1 MGYGITFDDKYHT
14 YKDWGLKLLSFYMP
28 LPAVKENCIDVPG
41 MDGTLDLTDVFGR
54 PLYSDRDGIEI
65 VFDLLDGSYSKWF
78 AVCEKISAV
87 LHGRKAKMVID
98 DESGRFY
105 NVRLS
110 VDYQK
115 SNPVMSQI
123 TLSGKAEPYKYDT
136 QSTSEPWLWDTFN
149 FESGVIQQF
158 DNITISGTQTVNLIG
173 KGVGS
178 EPIFNVSNSENLKLT
193 YNGASY
199 DLADGKNRFPDIFI
213 AEKNTAELIFSG
225 SGILTIDYRGKY
237 I

>member
-1 MGYGITFDDKYHT
+1 MGYGITFDDKFHT

-54 PLYSDRDGIEI
+54 SLYSDRDGIEI

-87 LHGRKAKMVID
+87 LHGRKTKMVID

-105 NVRLS
+105 NVRLG

-136 QSTSEPWLWDTFN
+136 QSTSEPWLWDSFS
-149 FESGVIQQF
+149 FENGVIQQF
-158 DNITISGTQTVNLIG
+158 DSVTVDGTQTVRLIG

-178 EPIFNVSNSENLKLT
+178 EPIFNVSDSENLTLT
-193 YNGASY
+193 YNGVSY
-199 DLADGKNRFPDIFI
+199 NLADGKNRFPDIFI
-213 AEKNTAELIFSG
+213 SKGDSVELSFSG
-225 SGILTIDYRGKY
+225 TGSVSIDYRGKY

>member
-28 LPAVKENCIDVPG
+28 LPTVKETCIEVPG
-41 MDGTLDLTDVFGR
+41 MDGALDLTDVFGR

-65 VFDLLDGSYSKWF
+65 VFDLLDGDYSKWF
-78 AVCEKISAV
+78 VICEKISAV
-87 LHGRKAKMVID
+87 IHGRKIKMSLD

-105 NVRLS
+105 NVRLN
-110 VDYQK
+110 VDYKK
-115 SNPVMSQI
+115 SDPVMSQI
-123 TLSGKAEPYKYDT
+123 TLSGKAEPYKYDA

-149 FESGVIQQF
+149 FENGVIQQF
-158 DNITISGTQTVNLIG
+158 DNITINGTQTVKLIG
-173 KGVGS
+173 KGIGS

-193 YNGASY
+193 YKGVLY
-199 DLADGKNRFPDIFI
+199 ELVDGKNRFPDISI
-213 AEKNTAELIFSG
+213 AGGNTTELSFSG
-225 SGILTIDYRGKY
+225 VGNLSIDYRGKY

>member
-14 YKDWGLKLLSFYMP
+14 YKDWGLNLISFYMP

-41 MDGTLDLTDVFGR
+41 MDGSLDLTDAFGR
-54 PLYSDRDGIEI
+54 PLYSDRDGVEI
-65 VFDLLDGSYSKWF
+65 IFDLLDGSYSKWF
-78 AVCEKISAV
+78 AACEKISAV
-87 LHGRKAKMVID
+87 LHGRKIKMVVD

-110 VDYQK
+110 VDSQK

-123 TLSGKAEPYKYDT
+123 TLSGKSEPYKYDM
-136 QSTSEPWLWDTFN
+136 QSTSESWLWDSFN
-149 FESGVIQQF
+149 FENGVIQQF
-158 DNITISGTQTVNLIG
+158 NDITINGTQTIDLIG

-178 EPIFNVSNSENLKLT
+178 EPIFIVSNSDDLKLAC
-193 YNGASY
+193 NGVLY
-199 DLADGKNRFPDIFI
+199 DLADGKNRFPEISISDG
-213 AEKNTAELIFSG
+213 NTAELNFSG
-225 SGILTIDYRGKY
+225 NGTLSIDYRGRY

>member
-1 MGYGITFDDKYHT
+1 
-14 YKDWGLKLLSFYMP
+14 
-28 LPAVKENCIDVPG
+28 
-41 MDGTLDLTDVFGR
+41 
-54 PLYSDRDGIEI
+54 
-65 VFDLLDGSYSKWF
+65 
-78 AVCEKISAV
+78 
-87 LHGRKAKMVID
+87 MVID

-136 QSTSEPWLWDTFN
+136 QSTSEPWLWDSFS
-149 FESGVIQQF
+149 FENGVIQQF
-158 DNITISGTQTVNLIG
+158 DSVSVDGTQTVRLIG

-193 YNGASY
+193 FNGVSY
-199 DLADGKNRFPDIFI
+199 DLSDGKNRFPDIFI
-213 AEKNTAELIFSG
+213 SDGDTAEFNFSG
-225 SGILTIDYRGKY
+225 AGSLSIDYRGRS

>member
-14 YKDWGLKLLSFYMP
+14 CKDWGLKLLSFYMP

-78 AVCEKISAV
+78 ATCEKISAV
-87 LHGRKAKMVID
+87 LHGRKVKMTID

-110 VDYQK
+110 VDCQK
-115 SNPVMSQI
+115 SNPIMSQI

-158 DNITISGTQTVNLIG
+158 DNVTVNGIKKVTLIG
-173 KGVGS
+173 KGSGS

-193 YNGASY
+193 YNGIYY
-199 DLADGKNRFPDIFI
+199 DLVDGKNRFPDIFI
-213 AEKNTAELIFSG
+213 SKGDSVELSFSG
-225 SGILTIDYRGKY
+225 TGSVSIDYRGKY

>member
-28 LPAVKENCIDVPG
+28 LPTVKENCIDIPG
-41 MDGTLDLTDVFGR
+41 MDGTLDLTDAFGQ

-65 VFDLLDGSYSKWF
+65 VFDLLDGGYSKWF
-78 AVCEKISAV
+78 TVCEKISSV
-87 LHGRKAKMVID
+87 LHGRKVKMTID

-110 VDYQK
+110 VDYKK
-115 SNPVMSQI
+115 SDPVMSQI

-136 QSTSEPWLWDTFN
+136 QSTSEQWLWDTFN
-149 FESGVIQQF
+149 FENGVIQQF
-158 DNITISGTQTVNLIG
+158 GSVAVNGIKRVTIIG
-173 KGVGS
+173 KGAGS
-178 EPIFNVSNSENLKLT
+178 VPTFNVSNSENLKLT
-193 YNGASY
+193 YNGDSY
-199 DLADGKNRFPDIFI
+199 DMINGKNRFPDICI
-213 AEKNTAELIFSG
+213 AEGNLSELFFNGVGVVS
-225 SGILTIDYRGKY
+225 IDYRGRF